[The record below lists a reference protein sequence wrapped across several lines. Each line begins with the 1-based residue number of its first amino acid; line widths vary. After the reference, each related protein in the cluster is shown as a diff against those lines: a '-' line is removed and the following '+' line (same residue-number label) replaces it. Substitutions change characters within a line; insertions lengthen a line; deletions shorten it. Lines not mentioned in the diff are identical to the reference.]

1 MYTAPVVAAIG
12 FGAALFMLGFLI
24 AFVREGAPA
33 VCDWVLPSR
42 RKRHAEAIHVLGLRC
57 DGAYGERGCN
67 RGNGREEVVENKNHE
82 KGNRSSGLIT
92 LDVRTMAGG
101 LGWRAIPSQRSSIVR
116 ERRL

>member
-42 RKRHAEAIHVLGLRC
+42 RKRHAEAIQVLGLRY